1 MAPRLLHVDS
11 ISNFVPLASAMPL
24 LEENI
29 SDNAAVLRSPSAVPQ
44 AAVLDWDEPVLPI
57 EVDRIHESVDV
68 IM

>member
-1 MAPRLLHVDS
+1 
-11 ISNFVPLASAMPL
+11 MPL